1 MDRATILFLPSLLPR
16 SVASG
21 HLPPLPHCSGG
32 LGSCSG
38 RALFRPHELCTARQ
52 RIGIGGASYP
62 TDPQRRWRHPTL
74 SRGCVGALVPIPR
87 HRCRRHPVARARGRC
102 DTPLPFHARLST
114 RSGGYHRTRRPRAAS
129 LCHLLPPFPARCG
142 QPVICSYLRLAR
154 RVGSFA
160 AVGLS
165 CVAACLVR
173 AGTTPPPLTARAPRE
188 ALPLCLPPRR
198 RLQQLGYS
206 RSHADRESCPELPLY
221 GVHLCRTSL
230 EAWAFLASLLASAC
244 QCGNLRR
251 GTTAD
256 GRARLVSPL
265 SPPPCRP
272 FQVLNNSSGDC
283 RRLARISF
291 SCQLR
296 FHRCRQGTPLDGPHH
311 PLCKYLTAPTFL
323 DVSFEGPHLP
333 LYKF

>member
-142 QPVICSYLRLAR
+142 QPVIGSYLRLAR

-206 RSHADRESCPELPLY
+206 RSHADRESCLSY
-221 GVHLCRTSL
+221 HCTASTS
-230 EAWAFLASLLASAC
+230 AAPPW
-244 QCGNLRR
+244 RR
-251 GTTAD
+251 GLSW
-256 GRARLVSPL
+256 RHSWHRLVSAATSGAARRRTAVPGWCRR
-265 SPPPCRP
+265 CRP
-272 FQVLNNSSGDC
+272 LPVDHF
-283 RRLARISF
+283 
-291 SCQLR
+291 R
-296 FHRCRQGTPLDGPHH
+296 F
-311 PLCKYLTAPTFL
+311 
-323 DVSFEGPHLP
+323 
-333 LYKF
+333 